1 MSAVDKNEERRKK
14 QLILGGTAVALLAVV
29 GGGSM
34 LLMDNNGGEDKQNEK
49 DVKTV
54 ELQPVGSIENA
65 DNWRRSV
72 GEEEQSRDM
81 QIEELRNQLRNNE
94 QTNADLVNQLNQ
106 MNSKIAA
113 IQNQPPQVIKEVRTP
128 VQVNSGYTPTGNY
141 PSFSNGSS
149 GSILPSPTGKSS
161 KKSSK
166 KGQTSSTTDVNTA
179 NGANNAIS
187 SFNSAN
193 PLPAPN
199 GSSVAMGG
207 PQPSRTVEVIN
218 FNLTD
223 KKRTTD
229 GNKSL
234 NSLIPTTSFVAT
246 TLLNGADAPTGGQ
259 AQSNPLPIV
268 LQVRNLANLPN
279 SKKADIKNC
288 RFLGAAWGDLSS
300 ERMFARIE
308 SLSCVINGKAYEMPA
323 KGYIVGEDGKT
334 GMRGRL
340 VSRKGKTL
348 GLSFLAGVVNATGAA
363 FQSTATTTTSIGGLS
378 SRTINTGDVGRAAL
392 GGGISEGANSLGEYY
407 RQQAERLFDVIEVDA
422 GRSPEVL
429 ITSAIEFPNG
439 IKLNNGTYQIGGAKR
454 VVTDD

>member
-1 MSAVDKNEERRKK
+1 MSVVDQNEERRKK
-14 QLILGGTAVALLAVV
+14 QLILGGTAAALLAVV

-34 LLMDNNGGEDKQNEK
+34 LLMDNNSSKDNAAEK

-54 ELQPVGSIENA
+54 DLQPAGNIDNA
-65 DNWRRSV
+65 DTWRRSV
-72 GEEEQSRDM
+72 GEEEQNRDM
-81 QIEELRNQLRNNE
+81 QIEELRNELKNNQ
-94 QTNADLVNQLNQ
+94 QTNADLLNQLNQ

-113 IQNQPPQVIKEVRTP
+113 IENQPPQVVKEVRTP
-128 VQVNSGYTPTGNY
+128 VQVNSGYNQPRGNY
-141 PSFSNGSS
+141 PSFSNSS
-149 GSILPSPTGKSS
+149 SSSILPSPTGSS
-161 KKSSK
+161 KKSGN
-166 KGQTSSTTDVNTA
+166 KGQATN
-179 NGANNAIS
+179 NGDSVASAINN
-187 SFNSAN
+187 FNSAN
-193 PLPAPN
+193 PLSAAN
-199 GSSVAMGG
+199 GT

-223 KKRTTD
+223 KRKAND

-234 NSLIPTTSFVAT
+234 NSLIPTTSFVST

-363 FQSTATTTTSIGGLS
+363 FQSAATTTTSLGGIS
-378 SRTINTGDVGRAAL
+378 SKTVNTGDVGRAAL

-429 ITSAIEFPNG
+429 ITSAIEFPSG
-439 IKLNNGTYQIGGAKR
+439 IKLNNGIYKAGGAKR
-454 VVTDD
+454 VITDD

>member
-1 MSAVDKNEERRKK
+1 MSSIDKNEERRKK
-14 QLILGGTAVALLAVV
+14 QLIIGGTALTLLAVV

-34 LLMDNNGGEDKQNEK
+34 LLMDNNSSKDNAAEK

-54 ELQPVGSIENA
+54 DLQPAGNIDNA
-65 DNWRRSV
+65 DTWRRSV
-72 GEEEQSRDM
+72 GEEEQNRDM
-81 QIEELRNQLRNNE
+81 QIEELRNELKNNQ
-94 QTNADLVNQLNQ
+94 QTNADLLNQLNQ

-113 IQNQPPQVIKEVRTP
+113 IENQPPQVVKEVRTP
-128 VQVNSGYTPTGNY
+128 VQVNSGYNQPRSNY
-141 PSFSNGSS
+141 PSFSNSS
-149 GSILPSPTGKSS
+149 SSSILPSPTGSS
-161 KKSSK
+161 KKSGN
-166 KGQTSSTTDVNTA
+166 KGQSTNNGDSVPTG
-179 NGANNAIS
+179 NGATSAINN
-187 SFNSAN
+187 FNSAN
-193 PLPAPN
+193 PLSAAN
-199 GSSVAMGG
+199 GT

-223 KKRTTD
+223 KRKAND

-234 NSLIPTTSFVAT
+234 NSLIPTTSFVST

-363 FQSTATTTTSIGGLS
+363 FQSAATTTTSLGGIS
-378 SRTINTGDVGRAAL
+378 SKTVNTGDVGRAAL

-429 ITSAIEFPNG
+429 ITSAIEFPSG
-439 IKLNNGTYQIGGAKR
+439 IKLNNGIYKAGGAKR
-454 VVTDD
+454 VITDD